1 MLKYRTGILQF
12 AAMKKIHLLLLKAF
26 IRPFVVTFLIVM
38 FVLLMLFLFKYID
51 DLIGKGFEWYII
63 LELMM
68 YASATNVAMALPLSV
83 LLSSIM
89 TYGSLGENYEL
100 VAIKSAGISLRRA
113 MYPMLLVIILL
124 SISAFAFS
132 DYMLPRA
139 NLKYYSLLYDAR
151 QQKSAN
157 FLPEGVFS
165 NTFTGYSIRV
175 NKKDADGQTLHDIMI
190 YTKNLQDNNP
200 DVTFAKQG
208 IMYRTPSGQFLVLKL
223 KDGVRYSEGPATKNG
238 FNPRETLTRY
248 RFKETEQRF
257 DLSGLKLHRTDES
270 EFKQAYQMM
279 NLKQLKDNEKLTR
292 KQIDSSEKVNFRI
305 TTAYL
310 KYFNVPKKSSRLKKY
325 IPGNGNA
332 LDALKSNEKISALL
346 NATSEARSVQDLLK
360 NQIERDKEL
369 YRNVQRAALE
379 YQKKFTLSAAC
390 IALFLIGAPLGA
402 IIRKGGLGL
411 PVVVSVIFFLLYY
424 IISTIGE
431 KSVKDGDVT
440 PVVGSWVAIAIITP
454 IGIFLSYKAATDSVL
469 FDVDLYKR
477 FFNKLIRREAK

>member
-1 MLKYRTGILQF
+1 
-12 AAMKKIHLLLLKAF
+12 MKKIHLLLLKAF
-26 IRPFVVTFLIVM
+26 IRPFIVTFLIVM

-68 YASATNVAMALPLSV
+68 YASATNVQMALPLSV

-113 MYPMLLVIILL
+113 MYPMLVVIVIL
-124 SISAFAFS
+124 SISAFIFS
-132 DYMLPRA
+132 DYMLPKA

-165 NTFTGYSIRV
+165 NAFTGYSIRV
-175 NKKDADGQTLHDIMI
+175 NKKDADGQTLHGIMI
-190 YTKNLQDNNP
+190 YTKNPKNNNP
-200 DVTFAKQG
+200 DVTLAKEG
-208 IMYRTPSGQFLVLKL
+208 SMYRTPSGQFLVLKL
-223 KDGVRYSEGPATKNG
+223 KDGIMYSEAPTNNG
-238 FNPRETLTRY
+238 FNPRQTLTRE
-248 RFKETEQRF
+248 RFKETQQKF
-257 DLSGLKLHRTDES
+257 DLSGLKLHRTDEND
-270 EFKQAYQMM
+270 FKQAYQMM
-279 NLKQLKDNEKLTR
+279 NLRQLKNDEKLT
-292 KQIDSSEKVNFRI
+292 KKKIDSSAKVNFRMI
-305 TTAYL
+305 EGYF
-310 KYFNVPKKSSRLKKY
+310 KYFNIPKKSFVVKKIIPSR
-325 IPGNGNA
+325 PNF
-332 LDALKSNEKISALL
+332 LDSLTLNEKLGTLL
-346 NATSEARSVQDLLK
+346 NASSEARAVQEQVKNRVQRDQDLYK
-360 NQIERDKEL
+360 
-369 YRNVQRAALE
+369 NVQRAELE

-390 IALFLIGAPLGA
+390 LALFLIGAPLGA

-440 PVVGSWVAIAIITP
+440 PLVGSWVAIAIITP

-469 FDVDLYKR
+469 FDIDLYKR
-477 FFNKLIRREAK
+477 FFNRLISRVVRKNS